1 MQQFRHF
8 SEVPR
13 WDRNCSDK
21 CFVFSNDDRKV
32 VRQDP
37 ASFPKA
43 ISSLPINIA
52 RNQTI
57 RVLLPYMFTIG
68 LFHAET
74 KEELH
79 KFLNETGLGS
89 STENL
94 INHNPEKT
102 CCFFYM
108 NQRNI
113 VSRSNPQDTVNSQR
127 FNRDLSWRV
136 ITQGVCELRIDS
148 AANKV
153 SFSFHN
159 VSVGQAT
166 LPAPPVFLFYSND
179 GRGSAEI
186 LLGNEAV
193 DEDKLKRRR
202 DEDD

>member
-21 CFVFSNDDRKV
+21 CYVFFNDDRKV

-37 ASFPKA
+37 AAFPKA

-52 RNQTI
+52 RSQSI
-57 RVLLPYMFTIG
+57 RVLLPHMFTIG

-74 KEELH
+74 KGELH
-79 KFLNETGLGS
+79 ELLNEEGLRK
-89 STENL
+89 STEDL
-94 INHNPEKT
+94 VTKHTET
-102 CCFFYM
+102 TFCFLYL
-108 NQRNI
+108 NYQKI
-113 VSRSNPQDTVNSQR
+113 VSRANPNDAVITASVEG
-127 FNRDLSWRV
+127 SWRNV
-136 ITQGVCELRIDS
+136 NQTVCELRIDS
-148 AANKV
+148 TANKV
-153 SFSFHN
+153 VFRGN
-159 VSVGQAT
+159 DLNLGEAT

-186 LLGNEAV
+186 LLGNETV
-193 DEDKLKRRR
+193 DEDKLKRM